1 MSDHV
6 SSSWTVS
13 TRTRG
18 SAASML
24 AVLALVVLAVAAPLF
39 VSRSVVQDL
48 FFIMT
53 MLVLAQCWNLL
64 AGYAGL
70 VSVGQ

>member
-1 MSDHV
+1 
-6 SSSWTVS
+6 
-13 TRTRG
+13 
-18 SAASML
+18 ML